1 MSALL
6 SYHHT
11 RPADADPEGELAA
24 LLKALSEHGILRFL
38 TDLAGALP
46 EVGLIAARGLNSEA
60 SVHATCNLVTLWQ
73 ALGRVPPDDFARFI
87 GAVSAATQ
95 GLERETEDPRA
106 KSSEPPG
113 ITGAYHLLQD
123 DALWAALGPL
133 LQGLKTFAT
142 KLHATED
149 PARSPPSTEPLL

>member
-6 SYHHT
+6 NYHHT
-11 RPADADPEGELAA
+11 RPADADPGRELAA

-38 TDLAGALP
+38 TDFTGALP
-46 EVGLIAARGLNSEA
+46 QVGLIAARRLNSEA
-60 SVHATCNLVTLWQ
+60 SVRATSNLVTLWQ

-87 GAVSAATQ
+87 GAVSAAVQ
-95 GLERETEDPRA
+95 GVERETEDPHA
-106 KSSEPPG
+106 PSAEPPG

-123 DALWAALGPL
+123 DALWAALGPI

-142 KLHATED
+142 QLHGGDDRA
-149 PARSPPSTEPLL
+149 ASPSPTGPLL